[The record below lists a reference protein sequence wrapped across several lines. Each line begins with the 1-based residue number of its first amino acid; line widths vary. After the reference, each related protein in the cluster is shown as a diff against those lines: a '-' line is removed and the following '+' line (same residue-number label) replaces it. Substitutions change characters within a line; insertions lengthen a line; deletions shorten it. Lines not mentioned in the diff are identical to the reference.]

1 MAADAS
7 AELEKFRLDWRKE
20 VKARFKTGNTTRE
33 KSDLGPASVFPSK
46 DPSPLAVRPRKAF
59 IATGNDRQR
68 RETRD
73 LLEPEDVSRSEDGG
87 YEITPDDLSQEAEPS
102 SALEHYERA
111 VEREGEGSLGDSLK
125 HYRTAYR
132 LDSGVDRLY
141 KNKHFPASSKPA
153 DLNPSNAPA
162 SVPNTSHHS
171 LEGLKSLPVIDNI
184 ALYQTASI
192 CGQDSAT
199 GTSPA
204 PPCPI
209 ASLPSEILVTILS
222 NIAHFDIAIFARLSQ
237 VCKRLAYLVTTEDRI
252 WRQVCEGQDCGF
264 GAMHYAWALSVTGKP
279 LPISIAELDAQPCR
293 ASLDSVTPS
302 LQLSSEYPSYRSMF
316 RERPRIRFNGC
327 YISTVNYIRP
337 GAATASQATFSSPVL
352 IVTYYRY
359 LRFFRDGSCVSLLTT
374 TEPADVVHHLTK
386 ENRHSHHAGGLPSA
400 VMNQALRGRW
410 KLKGDPFAVGKPSG
424 EEGTLDIE
432 TQGADADRPQ
442 PKYIY
447 KIMLQLRKASKN
459 PRATR
464 NNRLDWL
471 GFWSYNTLTDDWA
484 EFNLKNDRSFFWSRV
499 KSFGNGE

>member
-7 AELEKFRLDWRKE
+7 AELEKFRLDWKKE
-20 VKARFKTGNTTRE
+20 VKARFKTSNTTKE
-33 KSDLGPASVFPSK
+33 ESELGHASVPPSK
-46 DPSPLAVRPRKAF
+46 DLSTPAGRPREASIVKD
-59 IATGNDRQR
+59 NDRKTH
-68 RETRD
+68 ETRD
-73 LLEPEDVSRSEDGG
+73 LLEPKDAARSEDGG
-87 YEITPDDLSQEAEPS
+87 HEVIPNDLSQEAEPR

-141 KNKHFPASSKPA
+141 KNKHFPAPSKPA

-162 SVPNTSHHS
+162 TVPNTAHHS
-171 LEGLKSLPVIDNI
+171 LEGSNPLPVIDTI

-199 GTSPA
+199 GTSTEPL
-204 PPCPI
+204 CPI

-222 NIAHFDIAIFARLSQ
+222 NIAHFDIAIFARVAQ

-252 WRQVCEGQDCGF
+252 WRQVCEGQDYGF
-264 GAMHYAWALSVTGKP
+264 GAMHYEWALSVTGKS
-279 LPISIAELDAQPCR
+279 LPMSIAGLDAQLSR
-293 ASLDSVTPS
+293 ASLDPVTPS
-302 LQLSSEYPSYRSMF
+302 LQLSSEYPSFRSMF

-374 TEPADVVHHLTK
+374 TEPAEVVHHLTK
-386 ENRHSHHAGGLPSA
+386 ENIHSHHAGGLPSA

-410 KLKGDPFAVGKPSG
+410 KLKGNPFAVGKTLG

-447 KIMLQLRKASKN
+447 KIMLQLRRASKN
-459 PRATR
+459 PKATR

-484 EFNLKNDRSFFWSRV
+484 EFNLKNDRAFFWSRV